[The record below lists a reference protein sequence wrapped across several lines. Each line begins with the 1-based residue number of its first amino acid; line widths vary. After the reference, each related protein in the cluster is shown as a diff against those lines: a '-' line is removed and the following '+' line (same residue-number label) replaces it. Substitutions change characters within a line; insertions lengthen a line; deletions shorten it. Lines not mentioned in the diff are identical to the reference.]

1 MDERRQFLLRLAEQN
16 PSRLE
21 QAIALLWYYERGQIF
36 SERSVS
42 DLVADIR
49 EEGYGNQQVGRLRD
63 GLRRSRDTV
72 RGSAPDSFRIN
83 AARSQEL
90 SHRYSDL
97 LDINEP
103 EATSSV
109 IPLDFVAGTRTY
121 LERLVK
127 QINGSYDAGYFD
139 ASAVMLRRL
148 AETLV
153 IEIYISQGR
162 QAEIR
167 QGGVFMQFNNL
178 IMYVVNDTSVTKSRA
193 LSNGLNLVKD
203 LGDTAAHDRT
213 YITPK
218 QDIDDNK
225 TALRRIINELLV
237 LSGIRT

>member
-1 MDERRQFLLRLAEQN
+1 MDGRRQFLLRLAEQN

-21 QAIALLWYYERGQIF
+21 QAIALLWYYERAQIF
-36 SERSVS
+36 TERSVS
-42 DLVADIR
+42 DLATDIR
-49 EEGYGNQQVGRLRD
+49 EEGYGNQHIGRLRD

-72 RGSAPDSFRIN
+72 RGSTSDSFRIN

-90 SHRYSDL
+90 SQRYSNL

-109 IPLDFVAGTRTY
+109 IPLDFVSGTRTY

-153 IEIYISQGR
+153 IEIYVSQGR

-167 QGGVFMQFNNL
+167 QGGVFMQFSNL
-178 IMYVVNDTSVTKSRA
+178 ITYVINDASVTTSR
-193 LSNGLNLVKD
+193 SFGNGLNLVKD
-203 LGDTAAHDRT
+203 LGDTAAHHRT

-237 LSGIRT
+237 LAGLRT